1 MLVLAL
7 FCASAVAGPGQTQI
21 PSTLADF
28 FLPGSQPNGNVQ
40 YEQFVT
46 SNNCRGCHEFQP
58 DFQTPTPIYQQWSGS
73 MMGQA
78 ARDPLF
84 YACLAVANQDAA
96 FAGDLCIRCHTPAGW
111 ISGRSTPTDGS
122 ALTTGDRDGVNCS
135 VCHRMV
141 DPVFKKGSSPSIDAL
156 ILANIAELPTR
167 PGAGAYILDPE
178 DNRRGPF
185 QDVLPPHPWAYSG
198 FHRDAA
204 LCGTCHDVSNPM
216 YERQSDGTYQLDL
229 LGMEHPT
236 RDPYDMFPIER
247 TYSEWLHSDFAGVGV
262 DMGGRFGGNKQV
274 VGTCQDCHM
283 PDTSAAACFYPT
295 AVFRSDQPAHDFA
308 GGNAWVQDMIIN
320 LYPLT
325 QFPFDNLSAQFLQDG
340 KARAVS
346 MLQRALTLEATQ
358 EGNYLRVHIINE
370 TGHKLPSGYPEG
382 RRMWI
387 NVQLFDESL
396 TLLREHGHYDG
407 VTADLTTSDTKVYET
422 HLGIDAAVAAQ
433 TGIPEGPGFHFAL
446 NNVIF
451 KDNRIPPRGFTNAAF
466 AAIQASPIGAK
477 YADGQYSD
485 DTRYRIQRGV
495 LSADVR
501 VFYQTASKDYVT
513 FLRDENVTNLA
524 GQTLYN
530 QWQITGKSPPVQMA
544 LANVQVMPFAI
555 GDYDGNSIVNLAD
568 YSSFPAC
575 LTAPNVTYSDPNCI
589 EFDFDDD
596 GDVDARDFAEFQ
608 LNLES

>member
-1 MLVLAL
+1 
-7 FCASAVAGPGQTQI
+7 
-21 PSTLADF
+21 
-28 FLPGSQPNGNVQ
+28 
-40 YEQFVT
+40 
-46 SNNCRGCHEFQP
+46 
-58 DFQTPTPIYQQWSGS
+58 

-84 YACLAVANQDAA
+84 HACLAVANQDAA

-141 DPVFKKGSSPSIDAL
+141 DPVFKKDSSPNIDAM
-156 ILANIAELPTR
+156 ILANIAELPVR
-167 PGAGAYILDPE
+167 PGAGAYILDPS

-185 QDVLPPHPWAYSG
+185 IDVQPPHQWAYSG
-198 FHRDAA
+198 FHRDSA

-216 YERQSDGTYQLDL
+216 YDRQPDGTYQLDL
-229 LGMEHPT
+229 LGMEHPS

-247 TYSEWLHSDFAGVGV
+247 TYSEWLNSDFATMGV

-274 VGTCQDCHM
+274 VSTCQDCHM
-283 PDTSAAACFYPT
+283 PDTTSKGCGFGDPPLRT
-295 AVFRSDQPAHDFA
+295 DLPAHDFA

-320 LYPLT
+320 LYPPA
-325 QFPFDNLSAQFLQDG
+325 QFPQDNISAMNLQAG

-346 MLQRALTLEATQ
+346 MLQRALTLDVTQ
-358 EGNYLRVHIINE
+358 VGNYINVRLINE

-387 NVQLFDESL
+387 NVQMIDESFSL
-396 TLLREHGHYDG
+396 AREHGHYDG
-407 VTADLTTSDTKVYET
+407 VTADLSIADTKVYET
-422 HLGIDAAVAAQ
+422 HLGIDAAVAAL
-433 TGIPEGPGFHFAL
+433 TGIAEGPGFHFAL
-446 NNVIF
+446 NNVIY

-466 AAIQASPIGAK
+466 ADIQASPIAAS
-477 YADGQYSD
+477 YADGQYWD
-485 DTRYRIQRGV
+485 DTRYRLARGV

-513 FLRDENVTNLA
+513 FLRDENHTNMA

-530 QWQITGKSPPVQMA
+530 QWQITGKSPPVEMA
-544 LANVQVMPFAI
+544 VENLQVAPFAI
-555 GDYDGNSIVNLAD
+555 GDYDGNFIVNLTD
-568 YSSFPAC
+568 YSNFPAC
-575 LTAPNVTYSDPNCI
+575 LTAPNVPYSDPACL

-596 GDVDARDFAEFQ
+596 GDVDARDFSEFQ
-608 LNLES
+608 LNLEM